1 MSATAELATT
11 QEILE
16 QEIPENFIFPPG
28 DLESDEH
35 SVETE
40 LHLRQ
45 IILLLQCLEGL
56 WRDRNNFYAAG
67 NLTIYYCSKQLTSKD
82 FRGSDFFVVLGT
94 ERKTRKSWVVWDED
108 GKYPNIIV
116 EILSPKTADIDKNFK
131 KQLYQDTFRTH
142 DYFWFD
148 PETLELAGF
157 HLVDGE
163 YEAIAP
169 NEFGHLRSQQLDLSL
184 GICGGKL
191 RFFTAEGELAP
202 TPEEVAETETQRAGQ
217 EAQRAGQ
224 EAQRADRLAAKL
236 RELNIDPDTI

>member
-11 QEILE
+11 QEIPEQEIVE

-28 DLESDEH
+28 DLDSDEH

-45 IILLLQCLEGL
+45 IILLLQCLEWL

-67 NLTIYYCSKQLTSKD
+67 NLTIYYCSNQLKSKD

-94 ERKTRKSWVVWDED
+94 ERKTRKSWVVWDEE
-108 GKYPNIIV
+108 GKYPNIII
-116 EILSPKTADIDKNFK
+116 EILSPKTADTDKNFK

-157 HLVDGE
+157 HLLDGE
-163 YEAIAP
+163 YQPIAP
-169 NEFGHLRSQQLDLSL
+169 NESGHLRSQQLDLSL

-191 RFFTAEGELAP
+191 RFFTAEGELVP
-202 TPEEVAETETQRAGQ
+202 TPEEVAECETQRA
-217 EAQRAGQ
+217 EQ

>member
-1 MSATAELATT
+1 VEL
-11 QEILE
+11 
-16 QEIPENFIFPPG
+16 
-28 DLESDEH
+28 
-35 SVETE
+35 
-40 LHLRQ
+40 
-45 IILLLQCLEGL
+45 
-56 WRDRNNFYAAG
+56 
-67 NLTIYYCSKQLTSKD
+67 
-82 FRGSDFFVVLGT
+82 GS
-94 ERKTRKSWVVWDED
+94 ERKTRKSWVVWDEE

-131 KQLYQDTFRTH
+131 RQLYQDTFRTH

-184 GICGGKL
+184 GICGEKL
-191 RFFTAEGELAP
+191 RFLTAEGELDP
-202 TPEEVAETETQRAGQ
+202 TPEEVAERETERADE

>member
-1 MSATAELATT
+1 MSATAELATS
-11 QEILE
+11 QEIPE
-16 QEIPENFIFPPG
+16 QEIPENFIFPPD
-28 DLESDEH
+28 DLYSDEH

-45 IILLLQCLEGL
+45 IILLLNCLEWL

-67 NLTIYYCSKQLTSKD
+67 NLTLYYCSKQLKSKD

-94 ERKTRKSWVVWDED
+94 ERKTRKSWVVWDEE

-116 EILSPKTADIDKNFK
+116 EILSPKTADTDKNFK

-163 YEAIAP
+163 YQPIAP
-169 NEFGHLRSQQLDLSL
+169 NEFGYLRSQQLDLSL
-184 GICGGKL
+184 GICSGKL
-191 RFFTAEGELAP
+191 RFFTVEGELVP
-202 TPEEVAETETQRAGQ
+202 TPEEVAER
-217 EAQRAGQ
+217 